1 MSTTDIIKQLTIFQK
16 QNEGIISSLKSKNI
30 ELSYEVIDESL
41 PDEEKLEKY
50 KALNVYLKDLSLKHR
65 PPPPVKEEQKVKQ
78 EQKPKEQKPKDDDD
92 EEELIKE
99 TKPTFSTVT
108 NMEEIKRA
116 FFSKEYKQAYEL
128 ITAHPFKFYEAI
140 YKYADDNI
148 GKPDYAA
155 KNLLRGFTQGLDDYR
170 KYLMVCFRCILTDK
184 DTRTYNYPS
193 YWIVNSN
200 DDLKEI
206 LGSLY
211 DDYDFVSTSNIQ
223 DLLKQM
229 EKNENED
236 DNSIIGEVYLH

>member
-30 ELSYEVIDESL
+30 EFSYEVIDESL

-78 EQKPKEQKPKDDDD
+78 EQKPKEQKPKDD

-116 FFSKEYKQAYEL
+116 FFSKEYKQAY
-128 ITAHPFKFYEAI
+128 
-140 YKYADDNI
+140 
-148 GKPDYAA
+148 
-155 KNLLRGFTQGLDDYR
+155 
-170 KYLMVCFRCILTDK
+170 
-184 DTRTYNYPS
+184 
-193 YWIVNSN
+193 
-200 DDLKEI
+200 
-206 LGSLY
+206 
-211 DDYDFVSTSNIQ
+211 
-223 DLLKQM
+223 
-229 EKNENED
+229 
-236 DNSIIGEVYLH
+236 

>member
-50 KALNVYLKDLSLKHR
+50 KALNVYLKDLSTKHR
-65 PPPPVKEEQKVKQ
+65 PPPPVKEEKVKQ

-92 EEELIKE
+92 DEELIKE
-99 TKPTFSTVT
+99 SKPTFSTVT

-116 FFSKEYKQAYEL
+116 FFSKEYKQALQL
-128 ITAHPFKFYEAI
+128 IIAHPFKFYEAR
-140 YKYADDNI
+140 YKYADDNT

-155 KNLLRGFTQGLDDYR
+155 RNLLRGFTQGLDDYR

-184 DTRTYNYPS
+184 DTKTYNYPS

-200 DDLKEI
+200 DDLKDI

-211 DDYDFVSTSNIQ
+211 DDYDFISTNNIQ

-236 DNSIIGEVYLH
+236 DTSIIGEVYLH

>member
-50 KALNVYLKDLSLKHR
+50 KALNVYLKDLSTKHR
-65 PPPPVKEEQKVKQ
+65 PPPPVKEEKVKQ

-99 TKPTFSTVT
+99 SKPIFSTVT

-116 FFSKEYKQAYEL
+116 FFSKEYVQALQL
-128 ITAHPFKFYEAI
+128 IIAHPFKFYEAR
-140 YKYADDNI
+140 YKYADDNT

-155 KNLLRGFTQGLDDYR
+155 RNLLRGFTQGLDDYR

-184 DTRTYNYPS
+184 DTKTYNYPS

-200 DDLKEI
+200 DDLKDI

-211 DDYDFVSTSNIQ
+211 DDYDFISTNNIK

-229 EKNENED
+229 EKNENEYD
-236 DNSIIGEVYLH
+236 TSIIGEVYLH